1 MMRLQIEVCILMI
14 SNSSP
19 ELLSM
24 MKFELAT
31 VVILCIVHISTPN
44 LSNAPVVATTGL
56 SALVRS
62 VLHIGSGFGLNFGV

>member
-1 MMRLQIEVCILMI
+1 MMRLQIEVCILLI

-31 VVILCIVHISTPN
+31 VVILCIMHISTPN
-44 LSNAPVVATTGL
+44 LSNAPVVATTGM
-56 SALVRS
+56 SA
-62 VLHIGSGFGLNFGV
+62 